1 MINLEIC
8 ANGVS
13 SALAAQEGGAIR
25 VELCD
30 NLGEGGTT
38 PSYGQIT
45 LARKLLNI
53 QLYPIIRP
61 RGGDFLYTDLEFEV
75 MKADIKECVKLG
87 CDGVVIGILKAD
99 GQIDIARC
107 AELVELANPLGV
119 TFHRA
124 FDVCAN
130 PSIALEDIIR
140 IGCERILT
148 SGGRQ
153 TAVQGTTLIAQ
164 LVQQAAGRIEI
175 MPGSGVNE
183 NNIAELV
190 EQTGATVFHTTAK
203 NIFNSE
209 MRYQNPDVSF
219 SANDLVLERTDR
231 LKVKL
236 ILNAANTTGAS

>member
-13 SALAAQEGGAIR
+13 SAVAAQEGGAIR

-38 PSYGQIT
+38 PSYGQIA
-45 LARKLLNI
+45 LARKLLHI

-75 MKADIKECVKLG
+75 MKADIRECVKLG

-107 AELVELANPLGV
+107 AELVALAKPMGV

-124 FDVCAN
+124 FDVCAD
-130 PSIALEDIIR
+130 PFRALEDINM

-148 SGGRQ
+148 SGCRQ
-153 TAVQGTTLIAQ
+153 TAVQGATLITQ
-164 LVQQAAGRIEI
+164 IVRQAASRIEI
-175 MPGSGVNE
+175 MPGSGINE
-183 NNIAELV
+183 NNVAALV
-190 EQTGATVFHTTAK
+190 RQTGATVFHTTAK
-203 NIFNSE
+203 NMFNSE

-219 SANDLVLERTDR
+219 SANDLALERTDR
-231 LKVKL
+231 LKVKM
-236 ILNAANTTGAS
+236 ILEAANAIGAA

>member
-38 PSYGQIT
+38 PSYGQIA
-45 LARKLLNI
+45 LARKLLSI
-53 QLYPIIRP
+53 QLYSIIRP

-107 AELVELANPLGV
+107 VELVELAKPLGV

-130 PSIALEDIIR
+130 PSIALEDIIKV
-140 IGCERILT
+140 GCERILT
-148 SGGRQ
+148 SGARQ
-153 TAVQGTTLIAQ
+153 TAMQGMRLIAE

-203 NIFNSE
+203 NIFKSE
-209 MRYQNPDVSF
+209 MRYQNPNVSF